1 MLAWISRGTVGYM
14 KRFWRG
20 GGWGWGDIKRYQRM
34 YEEILARWVG
44 GIS

>member
-20 GGWGWGDIKRYQRM
+20 GGWGGDIKRYQRM